1 MEMQN
6 AQVWLIRLLQ
16 AALNETKPDASA
28 LEQLTP
34 ELLVEICRLAKKHDL
49 AHIVSG
55 FVYEN
60 KINIEP
66 KLGDRLCKEE
76 ILSVYRYEQMRH
88 AYSHICGLLSQA
100 EICHIPLKGS
110 VLRPYYPRESMRT
123 SCDID
128 ILVREQDLEL
138 AVEKLQQSD
147 FRLENRSH
155 RDVSLFSPNNVHLE
169 LHFRVVENVDSLDA
183 VLQDAWK
190 FAEPA
195 DGYQYVF
202 TKDFFAFHIFAHM
215 SYHFLAGGCG
225 LRSLMD
231 IWVMEHR
238 MGISYLCAEALL
250 RQAGILQFAK
260 EMHALAERCFTS
272 ADATVTDDPVLRYV
286 IHGGVY
292 GNEENHVAVKKE
304 QTKTTFWYVIE
315 RVFMPYKLMKI
326 QYPVLKNVPI
336 LLPVYWVVR
345 GVQILFGGRG
355 RKAITE
361 LTVAGNTSDDRLE
374 EIRVLRNRLG
384 L

>member
-1 MEMQN
+1 MERQN
-6 AQVWLIRLLQ
+6 AQGWLIQILQ

-34 ELLVEICRLAKKHDL
+34 ERMVEICRLAKKHDL

-66 KLGDRLCKEE
+66 KFWDRLRKEE

-88 AYSHICGLLSQA
+88 AYFHICGLLTQA
-100 EICHIPLKGS
+100 EICYIPLKGS
-110 VLRPYYPRESMRT
+110 VLRPYYPKESMRT

-128 ILVREQDLEL
+128 ILVQQQDLEVAL
-138 AVEKLQQSD
+138 EELQKSD
-147 FRLENRSH
+147 FRLESRSH

-169 LHFRVVENVDSLDA
+169 LHFCVVEHVDSLDA

-195 DGYQYVF
+195 DGCRYAF

-238 MGISYLCAEALL
+238 MGISYLCAETLL

-260 EMHALAERCFTS
+260 EMHTLAERCFTS
-272 ADATVTDDPVLRYV
+272 ADATVTDDSVLRYV

-304 QTKTTFWYVIE
+304 ETKTTFRYVIE
-315 RVFMPYKLMKI
+315 RVFMPYKHMKRL
-326 QYPVLKNVPI
+326 YPVLEKASI
-336 LLPVYWVVR
+336 LLPVFWVVR
-345 GVQILFGGRG
+345 GVQILFGER
-355 RKAITE
+355 RKKAISE
-361 LTVAGNTSDDRLE
+361 LITAGRTSDERLE
-374 EIRVLRNRLG
+374 EIKTLRNRLG